1 MDESIF
7 SRITETGF
15 AIFIAIFLL
24 IRFEKKVESLT
35 EAINNL
41 MRAFEDAKKGR
52 QAKRGS
58 IKSIL
63 FTNLHMYSVGS
74 LTLVQWVTPYINHH
88 KVPMIP

>member
-41 MRAFEDAKKGR
+41 MRGFR
-52 QAKRGS
+52 RC
-58 IKSIL
+58 
-63 FTNLHMYSVGS
+63 
-74 LTLVQWVTPYINHH
+74 
-88 KVPMIP
+88 

>member
-41 MRAFEDAKKGR
+41 MRAFEDAKRKTS
-52 QAKRGS
+52 KRGS